1 MITLEELRQRVK
13 TMQQLAES
21 LGKVDWVHCEPN
33 RSNFQVL
40 GDNLFL
46 QLVPMYYDTGYQ
58 VINILEYVKDNK
70 VGNAPLKVTCIYAP
84 LKVTCIYN
92 DHGTLVYYNP
102 NDTLELEAF
111 YGLVQKSTH

>member
-1 MITLEELRQRVK
+1 MITLQELQQRVK

-21 LGKVDWVHCEPN
+21 QGTVDWVHYESN
-33 RSNFQVL
+33 RDNFQVL

-70 VGNAPLKVTCIYAP
+70 VGNVPLKVTCTYD
-84 LKVTCIYN
+84 
-92 DHGTLVYYNP
+92 DHGILRYYNP
-102 NDTLELEAF
+102 NSSLELEAF
-111 YGLVQKSTH
+111 YWLIQKSTL